1 MCVLLTLNPQKVE
14 EAAPKSS
21 VLTQLIKLQT
31 WSRFLNAATSL
42 IKVFCDPVLVPL
54 SEFSS
59 TFVGRIPEQLRFV
72 FGNVFSVQVVHG
84 GGAGAYDGYPYC
96 EVRKLAV

>member
-1 MCVLLTLNPQKVE
+1 MCVLLTLNPQKVG

-21 VLTQLIKLQT
+21 DLTQFIKLQT
-31 WSRFLNAATSL
+31 RSR
-42 IKVFCDPVLVPL
+42 
-54 SEFSS
+54 S